1 VAEGGAT
8 LTLADCSP
16 MTKVLVHAS
25 PAGPLADRLGVPFGG
40 ARRDGDATLILRVQ
54 PAQWLVFAA
63 PGRGPE
69 LVEQWQ
75 GATGDEFVS
84 VLDVT
89 DGRTVLRLTG
99 DTGPALLAKIC
110 ALDLDRAPDG
120 SAQRSSVAKVNA
132 EIVRADRPDGRRSY
146 LLACDRSYG
155 PFLFEAVADAGTEFS
170 IDITG
175 FDAEDGP

>member
-1 VAEGGAT
+1 

-16 MTKVLVHAS
+16 LTKVLVHAPPS
-25 PAGPLADRLGVPFGG
+25 GPLADRFRVPFGG
-40 ARRDGDATLILRVQ
+40 SRRADDATLIFRAR

-63 PGRGPE
+63 PRRGPE

-75 GATGDEFVS
+75 GAAGDEFVS

-99 DTGPALLAKIC
+99 NAGPALLAKIC
-110 ALDLDRAPDG
+110 ALDLDRAPD
-120 SAQRSSVAKVNA
+120 STAHRSSVAKVNA

-155 PFLFEAVADAGTEFS
+155 RFLFDAVADAGVEFA

-175 FDAEDGP
+175 FDAADVTF

>member
-1 VAEGGAT
+1 MADH

-16 MTKVLVHAS
+16 MTKVLVHA
-25 PAGPLADRLGVPFGG
+25 PPEGPLADRLGVPFGA
-40 ARRDGDATLILRVQ
+40 ARRADDATLIFRVW
-54 PAQWLVFAA
+54 PAQWLLFAA

-69 LVEQWQ
+69 LVEEWQ
-75 GATGDEFVS
+75 GAAGDEFVS

-99 DTGPALLAKIC
+99 DAGPALLAKIC
-110 ALDLDRAPDG
+110 ALDMESAPDG

-132 EIVRADRPDGRRSY
+132 EIVRVDRPDGRRSY

-155 PFLFEAVADAGTEFS
+155 RFLFDAVADAGTEFS
-170 IDITG
+170 IGTT
-175 FDAEDGP
+175 ALNEEDRP

>member
-1 VAEGGAT
+1 VADT

-16 MTKVLVHAS
+16 MSKVLVHA
-25 PAGPLADRLGVPFGG
+25 PADGPLADRLGVPFGG
-40 ARRDGDATLILRVQ
+40 ARRADDAALIFRVR

-75 GATGDEFVS
+75 GAAGDEFVS

-99 DTGPALLAKIC
+99 DPGPALLAKIC
-110 ALDLDRAPDG
+110 ALDLESAPDG
-120 SAQRSSVAKVNA
+120 SALRSSVAQVNA
-132 EIVRADRPDGRRSY
+132 EIVRVDRPDGRRSY
-146 LLACDRSYG
+146 VLACDRSYG
-155 PFLFEAVADAGTEFS
+155 RFLFDAVADAGAEYS
-170 IDITG
+170 INITG
-175 FDAEDGP
+175 YDTEDRS